1 MMNMPVLP
9 AVLPVDDRRLRR
21 QCEELSDLCDPQF
34 LEENQILQATLNAF
48 RAQHGFGRG
57 IAAPQL
63 GIAKRF
69 IALNLGDG
77 TFSMINPI
85 ITWRSAQTFTMWDD
99 CMCFPE
105 LLVKVRRHVSIS
117 VQFLDEQGEPQ
128 IWEHIQ
134 QSVAELLQ
142 HEIDHLDGVLAL
154 DLAVDDN
161 SIISRREFNADP
173 EKFSQQVDYVI
184 VPTLNSSRQHKY

>member
-21 QCEELSDLCDPQF
+21 QCEEVGDLRDPQF

-48 RAQHGFGRG
+48 RTQHGFGRG

-77 TFSMINPI
+77 TFSMINPS

-105 LLVKVRRHVSIS
+105 LLVKVRRHISIS

-128 IWEHIQ
+128 IWEQIPQ
-134 QSVAELLQ
+134 AVAELLQ

-161 SIISRREFNADP
+161 SIISRREFRADP

-184 VPTLNSSRQHKY
+184 VPTLNSSRQHKN

>member
-1 MMNMPVLP
+1 MMSMPALP
-9 AVLPVDDRRLRR
+9 AVLPLDDSRLRR
-21 QCEELSDLCDPQF
+21 QCEELSDLHDPQF
-34 LEENQILQATLNAF
+34 LQENQNLQATLNAF

-69 IALNLGDG
+69 IALNLGEG

-105 LLVKVRRHVSIS
+105 LLVKVRRYVSIS

-134 QSVAELLQ
+134 QAVAELLQ

-154 DLAVDDN
+154 DLAVDAD
-161 SIISRREFNADP
+161 SIIQRRDFDADP
-173 EKFSQQVDYVI
+173 EKFSRQVDYVI
-184 VPTLNSSRQHKY
+184 VPTINPK